1 MSENVDDK
9 IRDEVMSNILAKP
22 ENQVCFDCGSKAPKW
37 ASPYL
42 GIVIC
47 YECAAKHRSYGTHIS
62 FVRSCDLDK
71 WNRKQLKSLE
81 LTGNSYTKLRFN
93 DLGVPLIG
101 GNYDYNNSM
110 VLKVRQEI
118 AEKVKENLKP
128 DDYRNKEEKNKKN
141 AIEFDDVF
149 NEDDNKIK
157 NNDEKEIKNKND
169 EKEEK
174 KDKNEKIEKPEEEE
188 EIQKPQKFK
197 IEKKVNNVKIKSKAS
212 KKNKIKK
219 VDFDYDFENFNN
231 DVNFSD
237 FNKTNDDKEEEKKDE
252 DTIQKE
258 EKEKEKEKEKESEEG
273 YNKSY
278 DTKVSKKKLNKKF
291 ANKKAISSEDYAA
304 LENEDTNNRETKERI
319 KSMGNS
325 QAISSEDVF
334 GNSGGSNVYEGESM
348 TDRLKEMALN
358 FTLGAAERAK
368 ELKNKTNELIN
379 KVQNKFSGS
388 GY

>member
-1 MSENVDDK
+1 MSESVDDK

-37 ASPYL
+37 SSPYL

-237 FNKTNDDKEEEKKDE
+237 FNKTNDDKDEEKKDE

-258 EKEKEKEKEKESEEG
+258 EKEKEKEKESEEG

-304 LENEDTNNRETKERI
+304 LENEDSNNREAKERI

-334 GNSGGSNVYEGESM
+334 GNNGGTSVYEGESM

>member
-1 MSENVDDK
+1 MSENVDDR

-22 ENQVCFDCGSKAPKW
+22 ENQVCFDCGSKAPNW

-81 LTGNSYTKLRFN
+81 LTGNAYTKIRFN
-93 DLGVPLIG
+93 DLGIPLIG

-278 DTKVSKKKLNKKF
+278 DTKVSKKK
-291 ANKKAISSEDYAA
+291 
-304 LENEDTNNRETKERI
+304 I
-319 KSMGNS
+319 K
-325 QAISSEDVF
+325 
-334 GNSGGSNVYEGESM
+334 
-348 TDRLKEMALN
+348 
-358 FTLGAAERAK
+358 
-368 ELKNKTNELIN
+368 
-379 KVQNKFSGS
+379 
-388 GY
+388 

>member
-1 MSENVDDK
+1 MSETVDNE

-22 ENQVCFDCGSKAPKW
+22 PNQVCFDCGSKAPKW
-37 ASPYL
+37 SSPYL

-62 FVRSCDLDK
+62 FVRSVDLDK

-81 LTGNSYTKLRFN
+81 LTGNAYTKERFN

-118 AEKVKENLKP
+118 AEKVKEELKP
-128 DDYRNKEEKNKKN
+128 DDYIKKDDKENKNDK
-141 AIEFDDVF
+141 IEFD
-149 NEDDNKIK
+149 
-157 NNDEKEIKNKND
+157 NNDVINKEKEEIK
-169 EKEEK
+169 EIKEEK
-174 KDKNEKIEKPEEEE
+174 KEEEKE
-188 EIQKPQKFK
+188 EIKKPQKFQ
-197 IEKKVNNVKIKSKAS
+197 INEKAKVNNEKVIGKAG

-219 VDFDYDFENFNN
+219 MDFNFDFDSFN

-237 FNKTNDDKEEEKKDE
+237 FTKKEDENDIENKKEEDTKDYEK
-252 DTIQKE
+252 
-258 EKEKEKEKEKESEEG
+258 KEKEKELEEEEG
-273 YNKSY
+273 YNKPYKS
-278 DTKVSKKKLNKKF
+278 KVSKKKFDKKF
-291 ANKKAISSEDYAA
+291 ANKKAISSEDYKA
-304 LENEDTNNRETKERI
+304 LEEDNSDNKIINDRI

-334 GNSGGSNVYEGESM
+334 GTNSESNNYYEGESM
-348 TDRLKEMALN
+348 TDKLKDMALN
-358 FTLGAAERAK
+358 FTLSAAEKAK
-368 ELKNKTNELIN
+368 ELKNKTNEFIN
-379 KVQNKFSGS
+379 KVQNKFSGG

>member
-1 MSENVDDK
+1 MSENVNDR

-174 KDKNEKIEKPEEEE
+174 KDKNEKTEKPEEEE

-258 EKEKEKEKEKESEEG
+258 EKEKEKEKESEEG

>member
-1 MSENVDDK
+1 MSESVDDK

-37 ASPYL
+37 SSPYL

-174 KDKNEKIEKPEEEE
+174 KDKNEKTEKTEEEE

-197 IEKKVNNVKIKSKAS
+197 IEKKANNVKIKSKAS

-237 FNKTNDDKEEEKKDE
+237 FNKTNDDKDEEKKDE

-258 EKEKEKEKEKESEEG
+258 EKEKEKEKESEEG

-304 LENEDTNNRETKERI
+304 LENEDSNNREAKERI

-334 GNSGGSNVYEGESM
+334 GNNGGTSVYEGESM